1 MQAGGGLRPWHF
13 FLVASALLATVTVL
27 VMHGQ
32 PPERLLLAV
41 ATVAAAGYAGHSL
54 YRTLSPLVS
63 EGVGED
69 ATMVAG
75 RTRAAL
81 ERDKMLTLRAIKELE
96 FDRAMGKI
104 ADGDFDV
111 MRDRLRAR
119 ALRLIT
125 QLDGAAAYREMIE
138 RDLAARL
145 PAEPAARGA
154 GGCADGREAGLYGL
168 RHHERARC
176 PVLQELRSRPAGDR
190 MRLPTRLWDRASA
203 LRTLRTDGLSRSR
216 WSPSGGPS
224 APLRRCPIRVRCQAC
239 RCRRPNCR
247 MAR

>member
-1 MQAGGGLRPWHF
+1 MSSATLTESGRRGNRAPRRAPSQPVPLQPSAPSGSGLRPWHF
-13 FLVASALLATVTVL
+13 FLVAAALLATITVL
-27 VMHGQ
+27 LMHGQ
-32 PPERLLLAV
+32 PLEVLLLAV

-81 ERDKMLTLRAIKELE
+81 ERDKMLTLRAIKDLE

-104 ADGDFDV
+104 AEGDFDT

-119 ALRLIT
+119 AVRLIT

-138 RDLAARL
+138 RDLAAR
-145 PAEPAARGA
+145 
-154 GGCADGREAGLYGL
+154 
-168 RHHERARC
+168 
-176 PVLQELRSRPAGDR
+176 RPADVPPRPSAAAATAPARPSCAECGTANESDAR
-190 MRLPTRLWDRASA
+190 FCKNCGQA
-203 LRTLRTDGLSRSR
+203 LRVT
-216 WSPSGGPS
+216 
-224 APLRRCPIRVRCQAC
+224 A
-239 RCRRPNCR
+239 
-247 MAR
+247 

>member
-1 MQAGGGLRPWHF
+1 MSSATLTEPARREKRAAARRAPAPPVPAPPSGDAPGAVRPWHF

-32 PPERLLLAV
+32 PPEQLLFAA
-41 ATVAAAGYAGHSL
+41 ATVAAAGYAGHSF

-104 ADGDFDV
+104 AEGDFDI

-138 RDLAARL
+138 RDLAARV
-145 PAEPAARGA
+145 PPEAPAAA
-154 GGCADGREAGLYGL
+154 QPAA
-168 RHHERARC
+168 
-176 PVLQELRSRPAGDR
+176 PVFARPACSDCGTANEPDAR
-190 MRLPTRLWDRASA
+190 FCKICGR
-203 LRTLRTDGLSRSR
+203 
-216 WSPSGGPS
+216 
-224 APLRRCPIRVRCQAC
+224 PLQVTA
-239 RCRRPNCR
+239 
-247 MAR
+247 

>member
-1 MQAGGGLRPWHF
+1 MSSATLTEPRRRGKRALRGASSPPTPPAPPVQAGGGLHPWHF

-32 PPERLLLAV
+32 PPERLLFAV

-104 ADGDFDV
+104 ADGDFDI

-145 PAEPAARGA
+145 PAEPAARAQTAAPTGA
-154 GGCADGREAGLYGL
+154 
-168 RHHERARC
+168 
-176 PVLQELRSRPAGDR
+176 RPACMDCGTTNEPDAR
-190 MRLPTRLWDRASA
+190 FCKNCGRALQVTA
-203 LRTLRTDGLSRSR
+203 
-216 WSPSGGPS
+216 
-224 APLRRCPIRVRCQAC
+224 
-239 RCRRPNCR
+239 
-247 MAR
+247 

>member
-1 MQAGGGLRPWHF
+1 MASRRSGCSWRWPRLR
-13 FLVASALLATVTVL
+13 
-27 VMHGQ
+27 
-32 PPERLLLAV
+32 
-41 ATVAAAGYAGHSL
+41 AAGYAGHSL

-63 EGVGED
+63 EGIGED

-138 RDLAARL
+138 RDLAATAAGRR
-145 PAEPAARGA
+145 PRPRGAPRPPRHAARPA
-154 GGCADGREAGLYGL
+154 L
-168 RHHERARC
+168 RGVRHGQRCRRAL
-176 PVLQELRSRPAGDR
+176 LQELRP
-190 MRLPTRLWDRASA
+190 
-203 LRTLRTDGLSRSR
+203 
-216 WSPSGGPS
+216 
-224 APLRRCPIRVRCQAC
+224 C
-239 RCRRPNCR
+239 RCR
-247 MAR
+247 

>member
-1 MQAGGGLRPWHF
+1 MSSATLTEPARRAKRAARSAPPQPAAPASAGPVVTGLRPWHF
-13 FLVASALLATVTVL
+13 FLVASALLATATVL
-27 VMHGQ
+27 AMHGQ
-32 PPERLLLAV
+32 PAERMLLAV

-63 EGVGED
+63 EGIGED

-111 MRDRLRAR
+111 MRDLLRAR

-125 QLDGAAAYREMIE
+125 QLDGAAAYRDMIE
-138 RDLAARL
+138 RDVAERL
-145 PAEPAARGA
+145 PAARPAALAQTQPAARAVARPGCTECGA
-154 GGCADGREAGLYGL
+154 TNESDARFCKRCGRA
-168 RHHERARC
+168 
-176 PVLQELRSRPAGDR
+176 LQVTA
-190 MRLPTRLWDRASA
+190 
-203 LRTLRTDGLSRSR
+203 
-216 WSPSGGPS
+216 
-224 APLRRCPIRVRCQAC
+224 
-239 RCRRPNCR
+239 
-247 MAR
+247 